1 MSNHETYTEEQIARV
16 QRLRPID
23 DVLFEVL
30 ADDKAFCQEMLQTIL
45 EDKQLQVTD
54 VIVQSSQRNIYG
66 RSVRLDA
73 LCILGN
79 GEKCNIEVQRAD
91 RDDHFKRVRYNASVI
106 TSRCTKP
113 GAGYEKIPTVIVVYI
128 SEHDFLKGGRT
139 IYHLEQVVRETGSVI
154 RDGYSAVFVNTEVDD
169 GTDIAELMRCMIQ
182 DKVQSPKFPAFSR
195 RMEYVKDVKGGL
207 GAVCKVME
215 EYAIEY
221 AKGEREKALEQG
233 RKQGRKQGRREGISH
248 AVQKLMKAQGL
259 TKEEAEKIL
268 L

>member
-1 MSNHETYTEEQIARV
+1 M
-16 QRLRPID
+16 
-23 DVLFEVL
+23 
-30 ADDKAFCQEMLQTIL
+30 
-45 EDKQLQVTD
+45 
-54 VIVQSSQRNIYG
+54 
-66 RSVRLDA
+66 
-73 LCILGN
+73 GN

-113 GAGYEKIPTVIVVYI
+113 GAGYEKVPTVIVVYI

-207 GAVCKVME
+207 GAVCN
-215 EYAIEY
+215 
-221 AKGEREKALEQG
+221 LEQG
-233 RKQGRKQGRREGISH
+233 RKQGRREGRQQGRREGRREGRQEGISH

>member
-1 MSNHETYTEEQIARV
+1 M
-16 QRLRPID
+16 
-23 DVLFEVL
+23 
-30 ADDKAFCQEMLQTIL
+30 
-45 EDKQLQVTD
+45 
-54 VIVQSSQRNIYG
+54 
-66 RSVRLDA
+66 
-73 LCILGN
+73 
-79 GEKCNIEVQRAD
+79 
-91 RDDHFKRVRYNASVI
+91 
-106 TSRCTKP
+106 
-113 GAGYEKIPTVIVVYI
+113 
-128 SEHDFLKGGRT
+128 
-139 IYHLEQVVRETGSVI
+139 RETESVI

-169 GTDIAELMRCMIQ
+169 GTDIADLMRCMIQ

-233 RKQGRKQGRREGISH
+233 RKQGRREGISH